1 MADPEPAIED
11 LSSENRALGEWLS
24 GLARS
29 TGSPGGGAAAAIMLA
44 IASGLTS
51 MVAGYSRAE
60 DDERASQLADL
71 RSRAWARREHA
82 VRLADQD
89 AAGSKAFGAAF
100 SLPDGDERIDAI
112 RAASIVAAQSSRAV
126 GEAAMEAIDDLEWL
140 AEHGNRALVADVAV
154 ACGAIRAAITG
165 ARTNVSF
172 DLASARSAG
181 RTLDEV
187 RADQPELWGAV
198 TRFDEG
204 IRRIDAL
211 AFRIDG
217 RAAPTDHHGD

>member
-1 MADPEPAIED
+1 MTEPAAEH
-11 LSSENRALGEWLS
+11 LSSEDRALGEWLA

-44 IASGLTS
+44 IAAGLTS
-51 MVAGYSRAE
+51 MVAGYSRVE
-60 DDERASQLADL
+60 DGVLAARLADL
-71 RSRAWARREHA
+71 TSRASARREDA
-82 VRLADQD
+82 VRLADED

-100 SLPDGDERIDAI
+100 SLPDGAERIDAI
-112 RAASIVAAQSSRAV
+112 RSASVVAAQSSRAL
-126 GEAAMEAIDDLEWL
+126 GEAALEAIEDLEWL

-181 RTLDEV
+181 RTLDDV
-187 RADQPELWGAV
+187 RADQPELWAAV

-211 AFRIDG
+211 AARIDG
-217 RAAPTDHHGD
+217 RAAPTDHHGG